1 MAHHAAM
8 SREKKALRPLDVHAQ
23 RVLAELVRMSGR
35 SHASIGREVG
45 LSQNRVSTILRG
57 DTPPATL
64 GELAVIAEALGVTGA
79 QVLAVAEARLA
90 KAARVEVQAVTDE
103 AEVINI
109 IDRDH
114 ADPDPSASAVVD
126 PGGVVVPMRRRG
138 VYGSG
143 QVVEELPE
151 GALERAA
158 AQVVEGDAEDEV
170 EGFGRRP

>member
-1 MAHHAAM
+1 M
-8 SREKKALRPLDVHAQ
+8 
-23 RVLAELVRMSGR
+23 
-35 SHASIGREVG
+35 
-45 LSQNRVSTILRG
+45 
-57 DTPPATL
+57 
-64 GELAVIAEALGVTGA
+64 IAEALGVTGA

-90 KAARVEVQAVTDE
+90 KAARVEVQAITDE

-109 IDRDH
+109 IDRDD
-114 ADPDPSASAVVD
+114 ADPDLSASAVVD

-158 AQVVEGDAEDEV
+158 AQVGEGDAEDEV

>member
-1 MAHHAAM
+1 M

-109 IDRDH
+109 IDRDD
-114 ADPDPSASAVVD
+114 ADPDPSASAVAVD
-126 PGGVVVPMRRRG
+126 VGAGGVVVPMRRRG